1 MFGEEL
7 RQARI
12 DAGMSQERLALEA
25 EMDRTYLSELENNHK
40 SPTLD
45 MLFRLCDALGIS
57 ASALI
62 ARVEKERRQ
71 G

>member
-1 MFGEEL
+1 MFGDHL

-12 DAGMSQERLALEA
+12 DAGMSQERLALDA

-45 MLFRLCDALGIS
+45 MLFRLCEALGIS
-57 ASALI
+57 ASGLI

-71 G
+71 R

>member
-1 MFGEEL
+1 
-7 RQARI
+7 
-12 DAGMSQERLALEA
+12 MSQERLALEA

-57 ASALI
+57 ASGLI
-62 ARVEKERRQ
+62 ARVEKERGQ

>member
-1 MFGEEL
+1 
-7 RQARI
+7 
-12 DAGMSQERLALEA
+12 MSQERLALDA

-57 ASALI
+57 ASGLI

-71 G
+71 R